1 MDDVQPNQPNH
12 GLDPERQTMGQGP
25 RSLRQCLEE
34 AIAHT
39 VQTQLKGSPLLSS
52 LAMQAALVTEQA
64 LLQRGEALRQKRDI
78 SALAYNWAIAL
89 RLYPH
94 RPAGTDSS
102 LSAFA
107 QGLADGVQHSRLP
120 KQMPLDDPTISLA
133 MWANCQIS
141 SDKQG
146 LLQVAVGDRAL
157 LLWLQALLQFPWMP
171 TSDFM
176 PLDAGAIDRSAPA
189 ASQQFWMQAA
199 HARSCS
205 LLRQGMLM
213 NLLPTQIVEDL
224 AVAIPDVTALAEWS
238 GSLSLQSPQRLEW
251 ALLKTSITTL
261 DAWPAASASRRWFL
275 VQAISQSIWEFDAKC
290 RLLAEAKNLP
300 QNRAQIRFWAL
311 AIACKIL
318 RTALYKLGVEAPTAL

>member
-25 RSLRQCLEE
+25 RSLRHCLEE

-52 LAMQAALVTEQA
+52 LAMQTALVTEQA
-64 LLQRGEALRQKRDI
+64 LLQRGEALRQKRDV
-78 SALAYNWAIAL
+78 SDLEYNWAIAL

-107 QGLADGVQHSRLP
+107 TGLADGVQHSHLP
-120 KQMPLDDPTISLA
+120 KQMPSEDHTISLA

-146 LLQVAVGDRAL
+146 LLQIAVGDRAL
-157 LLWLQALLQFPWMP
+157 LLWLQTLLQLPWMP

-176 PLDAGAIDRSAPA
+176 PPDAGAIASSAPA

-213 NLLPTQIVEDL
+213 NLVPTQIVEDL
-224 AVAIPDVTALAEWS
+224 SVAIPDVTALAEWR
-238 GSLSLQSPQRLEW
+238 GDPSLQSPQRPEW
-251 ALLKTSITTL
+251 ALLKTSITAL
-261 DAWPAASASRRWFL
+261 DEWPAASAPRRWFL
-275 VQAISQSIWEFDAKC
+275 VQAVSQSIWEFDAKC

-300 QNRAQIRFWAL
+300 QNCYQIRFWAL

-318 RTALYKLGVEAPTAL
+318 RTSLHSLGLDAPNAL